1 MANIKNYYELVK
13 NTKVRNPGFKN
24 HGLEIPFYSLIIGS
38 SGSGKTN
45 ILLQFLS
52 LSNNTFTKIVIC
64 LKNKDEPLYN
74 LLENQCPEI
83 EFYENGEIPD
93 ISDFNNSKMSLIV
106 FDDLVL
112 SKDQSKIQEYFIR
125 ARKKNISCIYLSQSY
140 YRIPKLIRINAR
152 YIIIKKLASQK
163 DLNLVVSEYSLG
175 NKDDILK
182 IYQNATKQFTDFL
195 LIDTFNNSFKM
206 NFN

>member
-1 MANIKNYYELVK
+1 MSNIKNYYELVK
-13 NTKVRNPGFKN
+13 HKKIRNPGFKN
-24 HGLEIPFYSLIIGS
+24 HGLEIPFYALIIGS

-52 LSNNTFTKIVIC
+52 ASSDTFTKIVIC

-74 LLENQCPEI
+74 LLDENVI
-83 EFYENGEIPD
+83 EFYEEGEIPD
-93 ISDFNNSKMSLIV
+93 ITDFNNSKMSLIV

-125 ARKKNISCIYLSQSY
+125 ARKMNISCIYLSQSY

-175 NKDDILK
+175 NKDEILK

-206 NFN
+206 NF